1 MKQQPRF
8 FTSLSS
14 ILLAGV
20 LPVLALL
27 GSAPVHA
34 AVAEKSAAAYIVIDH
49 ASGHVLEEFNAA
61 KKLQVA
67 SLTKIVT
74 AAVVLDWA
82 HAANQSIDQLAT
94 VQRFR
99 PELAHPQG
107 VQWSPGDRATL
118 KDLLY
123 AALLQ
128 SDNIAAETL
137 ADFVGAALSGGQDRE
152 LHQVS
157 FVSQMNALARKLG
170 AVNSRF
176 LNAHGLDSLESKR
189 PYSTAEDMAKISAYA
204 MANPAFVFYVTQK
217 DRRISI
223 QHADGSKQ
231 GFQLA
236 NTNRLLGHSGID
248 GLKTGTTKRA
258 GECLIISAAKAPDVR
273 KQGETFFTTPRRL
286 EVVVLGSENRFSEA
300 EDLLRRGWAAHEAW
314 ISAGRPETPRPEKRS
329 LFGF

>member
-1 MKQQPRF
+1 MKQQPRLF
-8 FTSLSS
+8 SSLSS
-14 ILLAGV
+14 SLLAGV
-20 LPVLALL
+20 LPLLALL
-27 GSAPVHA
+27 GAAPASAEA
-34 AVAEKSAAAYIVIDH
+34 AEKSAAAYIVIDH
-49 ASGHVLEEFNAA
+49 ASGHVLEEFNAS

-94 VQRFR
+94 VQPFR
-99 PELAHPQG
+99 PELSNPQG
-107 VQWSPGDRATL
+107 VQWTPGDRATL

-170 AVNSRF
+170 ALNSRF
-176 LNAHGLDSLESKR
+176 LNAHGLDTLESKR

-217 DRRISI
+217 ERRISI
-223 QHADGSKQ
+223 QRADGSKQ
-231 GFQLA
+231 GFQLS
-236 NTNRLLGHSGID
+236 NTNRLLGRNGID

-273 KQGETFFTTPRRL
+273 KEGDTFFTTPRRL
-286 EVVVLGSENRFSEA
+286 EVVVLGSEDRFTEA
-300 EDLLRRGWAAHEAW
+300 ESLLQRSWAAHEAW
-314 ISAGRPETPRPEKRS
+314 VAAGRPETPRNEKRS
-329 LFGF
+329 RLGF

>member
-1 MKQQPRF
+1 MKKQPRLL
-8 FTSLSS
+8 SRLSS
-14 ILLAGV
+14 SLLAGA
-20 LPVLALL
+20 LPFFASF
-27 GSAPVHA
+27 GSATAPA
-34 AVAEKSAAAYIVIDH
+34 AAAEKSAAAYIVIDH
-49 ASGHVLEEFNAA
+49 ASGHVLEEFNAN

-94 VQRFR
+94 IQPFR
-99 PELAHPQG
+99 PELANPQG
-107 VQWSPGDRATL
+107 VQWTPGDRATL

-123 AALLQ
+123 ATLLQ
-128 SDNIAAETL
+128 SDNIAAEAL

-189 PYSTAEDMAKISAYA
+189 PYSTAEDMAKVSAYA

-217 DRRISI
+217 ERRISI
-223 QHADGSKQ
+223 LRADGSKQ

-236 NTNRLLGHSGID
+236 NTNLLLGRNGID
-248 GLKTGTTKRA
+248 GLKTGTTKRS
-258 GECLIISAAKAPDVR
+258 GECLIISAAKAPEVR
-273 KQGETFFTTPRRL
+273 KEGDTFFTTPRRL
-286 EVVVLGSENRFSEA
+286 EVVVLGSEDRFTEA
-300 EDLLRRGWAAHEAW
+300 EALLQRGWAAHEAW
-314 ISAGRPETPRPEKRS
+314 VAAGRPETPRSQKRS
-329 LFGF
+329 LLGL

>member
-1 MKQQPRF
+1 MKKQQRLLSCLTSRF
-8 FTSLSS
+8 M
-14 ILLAGV
+14 AGV
-20 LPVLALL
+20 LLVLASSGIALE
-27 GSAPVHA
+27 PA
-34 AVAEKSAAAYIVIDH
+34 AAAEKSAAAYIVIDH
-49 ASGHVLEEFNAA
+49 ASGHVLEEFNAN

-94 VQRFR
+94 VQPYR
-99 PELAHPQG
+99 PELVNPQG
-107 VQWSPGDRATL
+107 IQWTPGDRATL

-128 SDNIAAETL
+128 SDNVAAETL

-157 FVSQMNALARKLG
+157 FMSQMNALARKLG
-170 AVNSRF
+170 ALDSRF

-217 DRRISI
+217 ERRIAI
-223 QHADGSKQ
+223 LRTDGSKQ
-231 GFQLA
+231 GFQLV
-236 NTNRLLGHSGID
+236 NTNRLLGRNGID
-248 GLKTGTTKRA
+248 GLKTGTTKRS
-258 GECLIISAAKAPDVR
+258 GECLIISAAKAPEVR
-273 KQGETFFTTPRRL
+273 KEGDTFFTTPRRL
-286 EVVVLGSENRFSEA
+286 EVVVLDSEDRFAEA
-300 EDLLRRGWAAHEAW
+300 EILLQRGWTAHEAW
-314 ISAGRPETPRPEKRS
+314 AAAGRPETPRAPKRS
-329 LFGF
+329 FFGF

>member
-1 MKQQPRF
+1 MDE
-8 FTSLSS
+8 
-14 ILLAGV
+14 
-20 LPVLALL
+20 ALL
-27 GSAPVHA
+27 LRFKSDDTINAKGF
-34 AVAEKSAAAYIVIDH
+34 SAAYVVIDH
-49 ASGHVLEEFNAA
+49 ASGHVLEEFNAN

-94 VQRFR
+94 IQPFR
-99 PELAHPQG
+99 PELANSQG
-107 VQWSPGDRATL
+107 VQWAPGDRATL

-128 SDNIAAETL
+128 SDNIAAEAL
-137 ADFVGAALSGGQDRE
+137 ADFVGAALSGGQDKE

-189 PYSTAEDMAKISAYA
+189 PYSTAEDMAKVSAYA

-217 DRRISI
+217 ERRISI
-223 QHADGSKQ
+223 LRADGSKQ
-231 GFQLA
+231 GFQLV
-236 NTNRLLGHSGID
+236 NTNRLLGRNGID
-248 GLKTGTTKRA
+248 GLKTGTTKRS
-258 GECLIISAAKAPDVR
+258 GECLIISAAKPPEVR
-273 KQGETFFTTPRRL
+273 KEGDTFFTTPRRL
-286 EVVVLGSENRFSEA
+286 ELVVLGSEDRFTEA
-300 EDLLRRGWAAHEAW
+300 EALLQRGWAAHEAW
-314 ISAGRPETPRPEKRS
+314 VAAGRPETPRPQKRS
-329 LFGF
+329 LLGL